1 MLKKDSLQ
9 IKINQLYLIKKRE
22 RENLLLIK
30 DKKLIH
36 IQLEIELEGVPVI
49 EEEIEGEVQALGAMI
64 VEVKEILILGEVT
77 EVFQEVVAQEVF
89 PVEVV
94 IEGVDHEDFPVE
106 VVIEGVDH
114 EDFPVEVV
122 IEGVDHEDF
131 PAEVVTEAAAHEVL
145 TPEVAQEDLVEEEA
159 VMGAEVEVE
168 DDDGYIT
175 FN

>member
-94 IEGVDHEDFPVE
+94 IEGVDHEDFP
-106 VVIEGVDH
+106 
-114 EDFPVEVV
+114 
-122 IEGVDHEDF
+122 
-131 PAEVVTEAAAHEVL
+131 AEVVTEAAAHEVL